1 MERFAQEE
9 RMPLIA
15 RLMQINGKKVSG
27 VDSKETGVWVLKNI

>member
-15 RLMQINGKKVSG
+15 RLMQINVRKYR
-27 VDSKETGVWVLKNI
+27 VLIVRRLVYGY